1 MILCSEINDLIQEG
15 SMLNQQIEKI
25 KEEEKFPQNTFN
37 EIIDEN
43 IADNISQFLNIKDLK
58 NVYLTFNERVNFL
71 FKQPLKER
79 KYQLLVQAVVDDNR
93 KQVKAILNQ
102 YPELLHETPKIHEN
116 LVIESQYTWQKFY
129 AEKILINLSSA

>member
-1 MILCSEINDLIQEG
+1 VFD
-15 SMLNQQIEKI
+15 
-25 KEEEKFPQNTFN
+25 
-37 EIIDEN
+37 EIIDDN
-43 IADNISQFLNIKDLK
+43 ITDKISQFLNIKDLK

>member
-1 MILCSEINDLIQEG
+1 
-15 SMLNQQIEKI
+15 MLNQQIEKI